1 MAELDSWNHLQFNNN
16 EGGLFLSYTN
26 KNGAKV
32 AAALRRIFPNQ
43 GVSFAQSIELIMAGP
58 MEGSI
63 ICQTPKVFSINC
75 GELPSGRTAN
85 QDGIAGIWYAENGDI
100 VLNAPNG
107 TIRLLASNIELISD
121 GNPADDKGNVSCSAS
136 AAFNVGADKIDISGN
151 EAAIE
156 GETKLQLQSSNQVE
170 VSGGFKVTE
179 GADIISFFK
188 SLLTGGSRSPG
199 QAKNDLQKLLGKVL
213 EFGD

>member
-1 MAELDSWNHLQFNNN
+1 MAELNSWNHLQFNNN

-32 AAALRRIFPNQ
+32 AAALRRIFPSQ
-43 GVSFAQSIELIMAGP
+43 GVRFAQSIELIMAGP

-75 GELPSGRTAN
+75 GELPSGKTAD
-85 QDGIAGIWYAENGDI
+85 QDGIAGVWYAENGDI

-121 GNPADDKGNVSCSAS
+121 GNPVDGKGNVSLSPSAS
-136 AAFNVGADKIDISGN
+136 LRCEGADQIKLYGN
-151 EAAIE
+151 ETRIKGTGVLNLE
-156 GETKLQLQSSNQVE
+156 GNDEVE
-170 VSGGFKVTE
+170 IAGGVKITE
-179 GADIISFFK
+179 PADIISSII
-188 SLLTGGSRSPG
+188 SLGGSRSPKEFI
-199 QAKNDLQKLLGKVL
+199 KNLLRFKG
-213 EFGD
+213 

>member
-1 MAELDSWNHLQFNNN
+1 MAELDTWNHLQFNNN

-75 GELPSGRTAN
+75 GELPSGRTAD
-85 QDGIAGIWYAENGDI
+85 QDGVAGVWYAENGDI

-121 GNPADDKGNVSCSAS
+121 GNPANDKGNVSCSAS
-136 AAFNVGADKIDISGN
+136 ANFNVGADKIEMSADKT
-151 EAAIE
+151 AIE
-156 GETKLQLQSSNQVE
+156 GDTKLQLQSTNE
-170 VSGGFKVTE
+170 LEASGRFKITE
-179 GADIISFFK
+179 GADIISFLQSF
-188 SLLTGGSRSPG
+188 GGTRTPLK
-199 QAKNDLQKLLGKVL
+199 AKEDIQKLLGKAL
-213 EFGD
+213 EFLD

>member
-32 AAALRRIFPNQ
+32 AAALRRIFPSQ
-43 GVSFAQSIELIMAGP
+43 GVRFAQSIELIMAGP

-63 ICQTPKVFSINC
+63 MCQTPKVFSINC
-75 GELPSGRTAN
+75 GELPSGKTAD
-85 QDGIAGIWYAENGDI
+85 QDGIAGVWYAENGDI

-121 GNPADDKGNVSCSAS
+121 GNPKYDKGNVSCSAS
-136 AAFNVGADKIDISGN
+136 ANFNVGADKIEMSADKT
-151 EAAIE
+151 AIE
-156 GETKLQLQSSNQVE
+156 GDTKLQLQSTNE
-170 VSGGFKVTE
+170 LEASGRFKITE
-179 GADIISFFK
+179 GADIISFITSF
-188 SLLTGGSRSPG
+188 GGTRNPL
-199 QAKNDLQKLLGKVL
+199 QAKQDIKKLLGTAL
-213 EFGD
+213 ELK

>member
-32 AAALRRIFPNQ
+32 AAALRRIFPSQ
-43 GVSFAQSIELIMAGP
+43 GVRFAQSIELIMAGP
-58 MEGSI
+58 MDGSI

-75 GELPSGRTAN
+75 GELPSGATAD

-107 TIRLLASNIELISD
+107 SIRLVASNIELIAD
-121 GNPADDKGNVSCSAS
+121 GNPDDGKGNVSLSPSAS
-136 AAFNVGADKIDISGN
+136 
-151 EAAIE
+151 
-156 GETKLQLQSSNQVE
+156 LRC
-170 VSGGFKVTE
+170 E
-179 GADIISFFK
+179 GADQIKLYANETRIKGTGRLNLEGDDEVEIAGGVKITERSNIIDAAK
-188 SLLTGGSRSPG
+188 ALLSPGSRSAIQWG
-199 QAKNDLQKLLGKVL
+199 KDLLKFLGEAK
-213 EFGD
+213 

>member
-32 AAALRRIFPNQ
+32 AAALRRIFPSQ
-43 GVSFAQSIELIMAGP
+43 GVRFAQSIELIMAGP

-63 ICQTPKVFSINC
+63 VCQTPKVFSINC
-75 GELPSGRTAN
+75 GELPSGATAD

-107 TIRLLASNIELISD
+107 SIRLVASNIELIAD
-121 GNPADDKGNVSCSAS
+121 GNPDDGKGNVSLSPSAS
-136 AAFNVGADKIDISGN
+136 LRCEGADQIKLYANETRIKGTGVLNLEGN
-151 EAAIE
+151 DE
-156 GETKLQLQSSNQVE
+156 VE
-170 VSGGFKVTE
+170 IAGKVKTTE
-179 GADIISFFK
+179 PADIIS
-188 SLLTGGSRSPG
+188 SLISWGGSRSPKEFI
-199 QAKNDLQKLLGKVL
+199 KNLLRFKG
-213 EFGD
+213 

>member
-32 AAALRRIFPNQ
+32 AAALRRIFPSQ
-43 GVSFAQSIELIMAGP
+43 GVRFAQSIELIMAGP

-75 GELPSGRTAN
+75 GELPSGKTAD
-85 QDGIAGIWYAENGDI
+85 QDGVAGIWYAENGDI

-107 TIRLLASNIELISD
+107 SIRLLASNIELIAD
-121 GNPADDKGNVSCSAS
+121 GNPADGKGNVSLSPSAS
-136 AAFNVGADKIDISGN
+136 
-151 EAAIE
+151 
-156 GETKLQLQSSNQVE
+156 LRC
-170 VSGGFKVTE
+170 E
-179 GADIISFFK
+179 GADQIKLYGNETRIKGSTVLNLEGK
-188 SLLTGGSRSPG
+188 DEVEIAGGVKITEPADLVSSLKTLGGSRSPKEFI
-199 QAKNDLQKLLGKVL
+199 KNLLRFKG
-213 EFGD
+213 

>member
-32 AAALRRIFPNQ
+32 AAALRRIFPSQ
-43 GVSFAQSIELIMAGP
+43 GVRFAQSIELIMAGP

-63 ICQTPKVFSINC
+63 VCQTPKVFSINC
-75 GELPSGRTAN
+75 GELPSGKTAD
-85 QDGIAGIWYAENGDI
+85 QDGIAGVWYAENGDI

-121 GNPADDKGNVSCSAS
+121 GNPDDGKGNVSLSPSAS
-136 AAFNVGADKIDISGN
+136 LRCEGADQIKLYANETRIKGTGVLNLEGN
-151 EAAIE
+151 DE
-156 GETKLQLQSSNQVE
+156 VE
-170 VSGGFKVTE
+170 VAGKVKLTE
-179 GADIISFFK
+179 PADIIS
-188 SLLTGGSRSPG
+188 SLRTLGGSRSP
-199 QAKNDLQKLLGKVL
+199 QEFIKNLAKLK
-213 EFGD
+213 

>member
-32 AAALRRIFPNQ
+32 AAALRRIFPSQ
-43 GVSFAQSIELIMAGP
+43 GVKFSQSIELIMAGP

-63 ICQTPKVFSINC
+63 ICQTPSVFSINC
-75 GELPSGRTAN
+75 GEIPSGKTAD
-85 QDGIAGIWYAENGDI
+85 QDGVAGVWYAENGDI

-121 GNPADDKGNVSCSAS
+121 GNPVDGKGNVSLSPSAS
-136 AAFNVGADKIDISGN
+136 LRCEGADQIKLYANETRIKGTGVLNLEGN
-151 EAAIE
+151 DEVEIA
-156 GETKLQLQSSNQVE
+156 GGVKL
-170 VSGGFKVTE
+170 TE
-179 GADIISFFK
+179 PADIIS
-188 SLLTGGSRSPG
+188 SLISLGGSRSPKEFI
-199 QAKNDLQKLLGKVL
+199 KNLLRFKG
-213 EFGD
+213 

>member
-32 AAALRRIFPNQ
+32 AAALRRIFPSQ
-43 GVSFAQSIELIMAGP
+43 GVRFAQSIELIMAGP

-75 GELPSGRTAN
+75 GELPSGKTAD
-85 QDGIAGIWYAENGDI
+85 QDGIAGVWYAENGDI

-121 GNPADDKGNVSCSAS
+121 GNPDDGKGNVSLSPSAS
-136 AAFNVGADKIDISGN
+136 
-151 EAAIE
+151 
-156 GETKLQLQSSNQVE
+156 LRC
-170 VSGGFKVTE
+170 E
-179 GADIISFFK
+179 GADQIKLYANETRIKGTGRLNLEGDDEVEIAGGVKITERVDIISGLK
-188 SLLTGGSRSPG
+188 SLGSSRSPKEFI
-199 QAKNDLQKLLGKVL
+199 KNLLRFKG
-213 EFGD
+213 